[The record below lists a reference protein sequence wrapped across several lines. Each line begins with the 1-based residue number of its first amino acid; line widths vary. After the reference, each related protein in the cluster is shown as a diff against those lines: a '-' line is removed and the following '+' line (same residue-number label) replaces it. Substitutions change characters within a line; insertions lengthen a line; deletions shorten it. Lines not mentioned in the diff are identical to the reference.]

1 MRLGLFFAAL
11 SDRLAAKRSEMLK
24 PRGIVK
30 EGFALRNE
38 LKFLIF
44 VRLGF
49 SLRTSAFSA
58 VQW

>member
-1 MRLGLFFAAL
+1 
-11 SDRLAAKRSEMLK
+11 MLK
-24 PRGIVK
+24 PRGIVR

-38 LKFLIF
+38 PKSSMLAWLD
-44 VRLGF
+44 F